1 MEDVQNSPAPVALP
15 IDRVGVK
22 GLKLP
27 LLVRDRA
34 QGTQHTVAN
43 VDVSVDLP
51 AAFKGTHMSRFV
63 QALAN
68 WTEDL
73 DYAGMKRLL
82 EDVRER
88 LNARRAHIVFH
99 FPYFVQKNAPAT
111 ACPGILPY
119 ECRLTGELPEDGKP
133 SFLLEVT
140 VPVMTVCPCSK
151 AISREGAHS
160 QRADVRMA
168 VRMRGFCWIEDFIEI
183 AEASGLP
190 KSSAYPVSKAGL
202 IMFTKCL
209 AVEYAAEGIRANA
222 LYPGQILTDMN
233 VKRYAREAAAKGCTP
248 EETMRRAIATVPLGR
263 IGTPRD
269 VGLAAAFL
277 VSDASAYMTG
287 QALNVTGG
295 QITEL

>member
-1 MEDVQNSPAPVALP
+1 MSASIQVLTRAIQPLEILTRKDAP
-15 IDRVGVK
+15 
-22 GLKLP
+22 
-27 LLVRDRA
+27 
-34 QGTQHTVAN
+34 
-43 VDVSVDLP
+43 
-51 AAFKGTHMSRFV
+51 MC
-63 QALAN
+63 LA
-68 WTEDL
+68 
-73 DYAGMKRLL
+73 
-82 EDVRER
+82 
-88 LNARRAHIVFH
+88 
-99 FPYFVQKNAPAT
+99 
-111 ACPGILPY
+111 
-119 ECRLTGELPEDGKP
+119 
-133 SFLLEVT
+133 
-140 VPVMTVCPCSK
+140 
-151 AISREGAHS
+151 
-160 QRADVRMA
+160 
-168 VRMRGFCWIEDFIEI
+168 EI

-222 LYPGQILTDMN
+222 LCPGQILTDMN
-233 VKRYAREAAAKGCTP
+233 VKRYFREAAEGCMP

>member
-168 VRMRGFCWIEDFIEI
+168 VRMRGFCWIRC
-183 AEASGLP
+183 
-190 KSSAYPVSKAGL
+190 SSA
-202 IMFTKCL
+202 
-209 AVEYAAEGIRANA
+209 R
-222 LYPGQILTDMN
+222 
-233 VKRYAREAAAKGCTP
+233 
-248 EETMRRAIATVPLGR
+248 MR
-263 IGTPRD
+263 
-269 VGLAAAFL
+269 
-277 VSDASAYMTG
+277 SS
-287 QALNVTGG
+287 
-295 QITEL
+295 

>member
-1 MEDVQNSPAPVALP
+1 MSASIQVLTRATQPLEILTRKDAP
-15 IDRVGVK
+15 
-22 GLKLP
+22 
-27 LLVRDRA
+27 
-34 QGTQHTVAN
+34 
-43 VDVSVDLP
+43 
-51 AAFKGTHMSRFV
+51 MC
-63 QALAN
+63 LA
-68 WTEDL
+68 
-73 DYAGMKRLL
+73 
-82 EDVRER
+82 
-88 LNARRAHIVFH
+88 
-99 FPYFVQKNAPAT
+99 
-111 ACPGILPY
+111 
-119 ECRLTGELPEDGKP
+119 
-133 SFLLEVT
+133 
-140 VPVMTVCPCSK
+140 
-151 AISREGAHS
+151 
-160 QRADVRMA
+160 
-168 VRMRGFCWIEDFIEI
+168 EI

-222 LYPGQILTDMN
+222 LCPGQILTDMN
-233 VKRYAREAAAKGCTP
+233 VKRYFREAAEGCTP